1 MEKSCS
7 GFGEIPKRL
16 KGLPWKGSRSLVA
29 ARGFKSLFLRFKIG
43 SKKLRKNFEKTLK
56 KVLTNTKQ
64 YVNITKLSR
73 ERQHNIEL

>member
-29 ARGFKSLFLRFKIG
+29 ARGFKSLFLRSRLFRKSFEKNLEKIL
-43 SKKLRKNFEKTLK
+43 KKLLTKKTTHDNMNESL
-56 KVLTNTKQ
+56 
-64 YVNITKLSR
+64 R
-73 ERQHNIEL
+73 